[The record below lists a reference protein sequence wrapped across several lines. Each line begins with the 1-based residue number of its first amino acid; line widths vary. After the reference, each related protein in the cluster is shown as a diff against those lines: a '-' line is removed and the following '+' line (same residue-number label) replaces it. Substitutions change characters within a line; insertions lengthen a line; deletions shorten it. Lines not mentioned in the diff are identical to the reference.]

1 MQNNTLGGMIASM
14 PLGMRIIQSDYMCFT
29 CAEMETIPPELPVLL
44 CPKHYQAFK
53 KEIDRRFMD
62 GKVTPT
68 QVNKLNYIIKIIGIL
83 RTLANQPS

>member
-29 CAEMETIPPELPVLL
+29 CAEMETTPPELPVLL

-53 KEIDRRFMD
+53 KEIDRRNVGDSVMPH
-62 GKVTPT
+62 K
-68 QVNKLNYIIKIIGIL
+68 KSK
-83 RTLANQPS
+83 S

>member
-1 MQNNTLGGMIASM
+1 MNLASTLHGI
-14 PLGMRIIQSDYMCFT
+14 RIVQSDFVCVT
-29 CAEMETIPPELPVLL
+29 CKKVDPILDSPVHL
-44 CPKHYQAFK
+44 CPMHYQAFK